1 MSHSLHYRIT
11 WETIVILIATS
22 LCSAASLGCSV
33 NPALST
39 FAAERRAAAP
49 CYRSPVACD
58 RVVSKLLLHCCNGTN
73 RQTDGRTDT
82 VHRLRCVYY
91 AGSENNYVL
100 SYYSSLQ
107 KSIEDGCKY
116 HKLCSEFLV
125 SYIRHSGTLLFYSY
139 RLSFVVKKS
148 FLKLLPGRKPL
159 KHFPLEPAKLGLI
172 LENFDFF
179 SRYMRGRLS
188 HRDVDGGD
196 VLGAICCTPD
206 GQ

>member
-49 CYRSPVACD
+49 CYRIPVACD
-58 RVVSKLLLHCCNGTN
+58 RVVSKLLLHCCNGTD

-107 KSIEDGCKY
+107 KVSWRWLQVSQVMFRIFGVIYTSLRNVTILQLQIVICCK
-116 HKLCSEFLV
+116 
-125 SYIRHSGTLLFYSY
+125 
-139 RLSFVVKKS
+139 KK
-148 FLKLLPGRKPL
+148 FLKASTW
-159 KHFPLEPAKLGLI
+159 AKNPKNISPRAGQTRL
-172 LENFDFF
+172 NFWKFRFF
-179 SRYMRGRLS
+179 S
-188 HRDVDGGD
+188 DIW
-196 VLGAICCTPD
+196 GAPFP
-206 GQ
+206 